1 MWIEKYHFL
10 TVLITMLVVITA
22 VLSHYEG
29 LRFFTNWMSR
39 SKLRPRLRIVA
50 MIYGLLFL
58 HTIEIWIFGITFW
71 LLTGDTGFGTLASQ
85 SELIYVYDYVYF
97 SATVYST
104 LGFGDIIPAGP
115 LRLLVGIE
123 SVTGLLMITWS
134 ASFTYLEMIQYWR
147 KGN

>member
-1 MWIEKYHFL
+1 MMIEKYHFIM
-10 TVLITMLVVITA
+10 VIITMIVVIMA

-29 LRFFTNWMSR
+29 LRFFTNWMSG

-50 MIYGLLFL
+50 MIYGLLLL
-58 HTIEIWIFGITFW
+58 HTIEIWIFGTTYW
-71 LLTGDTGFGTLASQ
+71 LVSGDIGFGTLAGQ
-85 SELIYVYDYVYF
+85 SELIYIYDYVYF

-104 LGFGDIIPAGP
+104 LGFGDIIPGGP

>member
-1 MWIEKYHFL
+1 MMIEKYHFIM
-10 TVLITMLVVITA
+10 VIITMIVVIMA

-29 LRFFTNWMSR
+29 LRFFTNWMSD

-50 MIYGLLFL
+50 MIYGLLLL
-58 HTIEIWIFGITFW
+58 HTIEIWIFGTTYW
-71 LLTGDTGFGTLASQ
+71 LVSGDIGFGTLAGQ
-85 SELIYVYDYVYF
+85 SELIYIYDYVYF

-104 LGFGDIIPAGP
+104 LGFGDIIPGGP